1 MSRRCPAPRKLSAQ
15 TLYIASVPDGRAA
28 NQPLAAETLIPA
40 ERGAARGQ
48 SGFDRLASSVARIWS
63 AKTSRSAPIC
73 CGVAGASIRSYQDSP
88 NARVSV
94 LPTPAVIEQIGDR
107 GGEIMIWASSGS
119 VRSEEHT

>member
-1 MSRRCPAPRKLSAQ
+1 MRISDWSSDVCSSDL
-15 TLYIASVPDGRAA
+15 
-28 NQPLAAETLIPA
+28 LAAETLIPA

-107 GGEIMIWASSGS
+107 GGEIMIWASSEIGRAH
-119 VRSEEHT
+119 V